1 MGLQIMYLKSMEKRN
16 NTSVDTNLLLRLV
29 LNDVP
34 EQAIAVKKLM
44 SGGGKYEVADVA
56 LTEMVF
62 VLERLYKMERQ
73 IITQFLLVI
82 LRHPQF
88 VCNKTLFE
96 RALPIFVSK
105 PALSIVDCT
114 LLVYARLNNATP
126 LYTFD
131 KKLVN
136 ASNSDAKVPR

>member
-1 MGLQIMYLKSMEKRN
+1 MEKRSN
-16 NTSVDTNLLLRLV
+16 ASVDTNILLRLV

-34 EQAIAVKKLM
+34 EQERSVRKLLSTKM
-44 SGGGKYEVADVA
+44 RYEVADVA

-62 VLERLYKMERQ
+62 VLERFYKMERQ
-73 IITQFLLVI
+73 MVVQFLLVI

-96 RALPIFVSK
+96 RVLPVYVSK
-105 PALSIVDCT
+105 PALSIIDCV
-114 LLVYARLNNATP
+114 LLEYARLNKATP
-126 LYTFD
+126 LYSFD

-136 ASNSDAKVPR
+136 FSNGDAKTPT

>member
-1 MGLQIMYLKSMEKRN
+1 MEKRN
-16 NTSVDTNLLLRLV
+16 NASVDTNLLLRLV

-34 EQAIAVKKLM
+34 EQEVSVKKLL
-44 SGGGKYEVADVA
+44 SVGVRYEVADVA

-73 IITQFLLVI
+73 MITQFLLVI

-96 RALPIFVSK
+96 RVLPIYVSK
-105 PALSIVDCT
+105 PALSIVDCA

-136 ASNSDAKVPR
+136 ASDGDAKIPM

>member
-1 MGLQIMYLKSMEKRN
+1 MEKRN
-16 NTSVDTNLLLRLV
+16 NASVDTNVLLRLV

-34 EQAIAVKKLM
+34 AQADAVKKLL
-44 SGGGKYEVADVA
+44 SFRVKYEVADVA

-73 IITQFLLVI
+73 MVTQFLLVI

-88 VCNKTLFE
+88 VCNRSLFE
-96 RALPIFVSK
+96 KIVPIYLSE
-105 PALSIVDCT
+105 PSLSIVDCT
-114 LLVYARLNNATP
+114 LLEYARQNNTAP
-126 LYTFD
+126 LYSFD

-136 ASNSDAKVPR
+136 MSNGDAKIPA